1 MYNRRR
7 LQERRRRNG
16 PISITGAA
24 ALVRA
29 MDIYPNQIR
38 EVRTAPSFPY
48 EPAYPAALLRELP
61 PPETILVTP
70 TPRIIGSGHWD
81 VNDILAA
88 GTGGRARRRLTPG
101 RGRRAKEGN
110 AGERTRPDTHRP
122 G

>member
-1 MYNRRR
+1 MQLVFPYRRAPAGP
-7 LQERRRRNG
+7 ERPG
-16 PISITGAA
+16 VQSPPSTGEETTGVTTSITGAA

-48 EPAYPAALLRELP
+48 EPAYPAALLRELLP
-61 PPETILVTP
+61 TETILVTP

-88 GTGGRARRRLTPG
+88 GTG
-101 RGRRAKEGN
+101 EGP
-110 AGERTRPDTHRP
+110 AGA
-122 G
+122 